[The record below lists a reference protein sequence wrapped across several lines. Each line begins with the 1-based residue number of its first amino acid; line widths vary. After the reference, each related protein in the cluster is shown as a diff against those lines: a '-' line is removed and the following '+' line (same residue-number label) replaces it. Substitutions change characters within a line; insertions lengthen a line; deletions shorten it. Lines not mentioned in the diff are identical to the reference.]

1 MLLLRLLCCCEYLK
15 NSHISSK
22 SKGDLFGGNVL
33 YGLYST
39 GGGVGGLVLS
49 FNHNSL
55 HTIPN
60 LSLCSYKPE
69 CIKHIFLTMPSI
81 SDFHVLTTLYQT
93 TSFTFFA
100 CDNWSSEVNRSP
112 VLLLLKKCVLFL
124 YRKVS
129 IRKQFFTG
137 FDIKKS
143 RRWLHI
149 FYVSPCKKPF
159 SYLYLSIFEHNF
171 ENK

>member
-112 VLLLLKKCVLFL
+112 VLLLLKKCV
-124 YRKVS
+124 
-129 IRKQFFTG
+129 
-137 FDIKKS
+137 FDKKS
-143 RRWLHI
+143 YL
-149 FYVSPCKKPF
+149 F
-159 SYLYLSIFEHNF
+159 SKFCSYIERFQS
-171 ENK
+171 ENSFLQGLT